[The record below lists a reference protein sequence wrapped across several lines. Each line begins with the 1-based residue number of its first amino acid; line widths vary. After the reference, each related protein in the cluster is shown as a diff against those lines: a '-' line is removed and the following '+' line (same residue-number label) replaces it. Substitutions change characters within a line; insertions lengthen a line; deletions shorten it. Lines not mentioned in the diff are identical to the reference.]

1 MRLTILK
8 GHFNWIAAAYPHFV
22 CLYRSAAFFPKYP
35 WFRIS
40 CNGIKSF
47 LNYTGHMRA
56 FLFRLKDSIGWNLVW
71 TSPYIEPTVEGIA
84 LNAKIANP
92 SQEQCNRMVAACYGT
107 LIQLWSI
114 AEDGS
119 SREIGK
125 STVNVMQKFTAGCT
139 TVVSIW

>member
-1 MRLTILK
+1 
-8 GHFNWIAAAYPHFV
+8 
-22 CLYRSAAFFPKYP
+22 
-35 WFRIS
+35 
-40 CNGIKSF
+40 
-47 LNYTGHMRA
+47 MRA

-125 STVNVMQKFTAGCT
+125 SIVNVIQKFTAGCT
-139 TVVSIW
+139 TPVVSI